1 MHPLLADAATAAAL
15 SMDFS
20 KNPDIL
26 QSITLYLFFAGTVA
40 MGAGA
45 VYFFLLRTEVDPA
58 YRSAMV
64 VAGLICGIA
73 CFHYTKMTAVYQQ
86 TGGEFPTALRY
97 IDWLFTTPLLLVKFP
112 LLLRMGERGTR
123 FFWQLVILDVAMIV
137 TAFIAETSPV
147 DSQRWWTFFLV
158 SCTFEVLIVGVLY
171 LQLGQAIAGAP
182 PSLAAAL
189 RTMRL
194 FVLIG
199 WAIYPIGFLL
209 ARSGYG
215 ELREI
220 VYNVADVINKVGFGL
235 VAWNGI
241 RALGLAEPVRQPAIA
256 RQDGEPVNRFPAGV
270 SVETTRRG

>member
-1 MHPLLADAATAAAL
+1 MLALLAAADAAL
-15 SMDFS
+15 SMDFT
-20 KNPDIL
+20 KNADIL

-45 VYFFLLRTEVDPA
+45 LYFFLLRDQVDPA
-58 YRSAMV
+58 YRAAMV
-64 VAGLICGIA
+64 VAGLICAIA
-73 CFHYTKMTAVYQQ
+73 CFHYLKMTAVYQQ

-123 FFWQLVILDVAMIV
+123 FFWQLVALDVAMIV

-158 SCTFEVLIVGVLY
+158 SCGFELLIVGTLY
-171 LQLGQAIAGAP
+171 LQLGR
-182 PSLAAAL
+182 AL
-189 RTMRL
+189 ESMRL
-194 FVLIG
+194 FVLVG
-199 WAIYPIGFLL
+199 WAIYPLGFLM

-235 VAWNGI
+235 VAYHGI
-241 RALGLAEPVRQPAIA
+241 QALGFEAHARQPAIVQ
-256 RQDGEPVNRFPAGV
+256 RDGKPGVRIPVGTSGEPL
-270 SVETTRRG
+270 RRG

>member
-1 MHPLLADAATAAAL
+1 MVTLLGMISLVAQVPDVAAL
-15 SMDFS
+15 SMDFA
-20 KNPDIL
+20 KNPPL

-45 VYFFLLRTEVDPA
+45 LYFFLLRNDVEPP

-64 VAGLICGIA
+64 VAGLICAIA
-73 CFHYTKMTAVYQQ
+73 CFHYFKMTHVYQES
-86 TGGEFPTALRY
+86 GGQFPTALRY
-97 IDWLFTTPLLLVKFP
+97 VDWLVTTPLLLVKFP
-112 LLLRMGERGTR
+112 LLLRLGDRGAR

-147 DSQRWWTFFLV
+147 DSQKWWTFFAV
-158 SCTFEVLIVGVLY
+158 SCVCEALIVAVLY
-171 LQLGQAIAGAP
+171 LQLGQAIADAP
-182 PSLAAAL
+182 APLAKAL
-189 RTMRL
+189 ECMRL

-199 WAIYPIGFLL
+199 WAIYPIGFLM

-235 VAWNGI
+235 VAYHGI
-241 RALGLAEPVRQPAIA
+241 QALGHA
-256 RQDGEPVNRFPAGV
+256 GESRSRF
-270 SVETTRRG
+270 

>member
-1 MHPLLADAATAAAL
+1 MLPLLADAATAAAL
-15 SMDFS
+15 SLDFT
-20 KNPDIL
+20 KNADIL

-45 VYFFLLRTEVDPA
+45 LYFFLLRTEVDPA

-64 VAGLICGIA
+64 VAGLICAIA

-86 TGGEFPTALRY
+86 TGGQFPTALRY
-97 IDWLFTTPLLLVKFP
+97 VDWLFTTPLLLVKFP
-112 LLLRMGERGTR
+112 LLLRMGDRGTR
-123 FFWQLVILDVAMIV
+123 FFWQLAMLDVAMIV

-158 SCTFEVLIVGVLY
+158 SCGFELLIVGVLF
-171 LQLGQAIAGAP
+171 LQLGEAIGTSP
-182 PSLAAAL
+182 PPLASALAA
-189 RTMRL
+189 MRL
-194 FVLIG
+194 FVVFG
-199 WAIYPIGFLL
+199 WAIYPIGFLM

-235 VAWNGI
+235 VAYHGV
-241 RALGLAEPVRQPAIA
+241 RALGLPTAAWQPAAAPRDGAPVNRLPATTAEPV
-256 RQDGEPVNRFPAGV
+256 G
-270 SVETTRRG
+270 RG

>member
-1 MHPLLADAATAAAL
+1 MNALLAAAGSANAL
-15 SMDFS
+15 SMDYAA
-20 KNPDIL
+20 NPLL

-45 VYFFLLRTEVDPA
+45 LYFFLLRNDVDPA

-64 VAGLICGIA
+64 VAGLICAIA
-73 CFHYTKMTAVYQQ
+73 CFHYYKMTAVYQA
-86 TGGEFPTALRY
+86 GGQFPTALRY

-112 LLLRMGERGTR
+112 LLLRMGDRGAK

-147 DSQRWWTFFLV
+147 DSQRWWTFFLI
-158 SCTFEVLIVGVLY
+158 SCAFELLIVGVLY
-171 LQLGQAIAGAP
+171 LQLGQAISEAP
-182 PSLAAAL
+182 APLARAL
-189 RTMRL
+189 ETMRL

-199 WAIYPIGFLL
+199 WAIYPIGFLM

-220 VYNVADVINKVGFGL
+220 IYNVADVINKVGFGL
-235 VAWNGI
+235 VAYHGI
-241 RALGLAEPVRQPAIA
+241 KALGHS
-256 RQDGEPVNRFPAGV
+256 GESTSRHG
-270 SVETTRRG
+270 R

>member
-1 MHPLLADAATAAAL
+1 MLLLLADAASAAAL
-15 SMDFS
+15 SMDFT
-20 KNPDIL
+20 KNADIL

-45 VYFFLLRTEVDPA
+45 IYFFLLRTEVDPA

-64 VAGLICGIA
+64 VAGLICAIA
-73 CFHYTKMTAVYQQ
+73 CFHYMKMTTVYQQ

-97 IDWLFTTPLLLVKFP
+97 VDWLFTTPLLLVKFP
-112 LLLRMGERGTR
+112 LLLRMGGRGTR
-123 FFWQLVILDVAMIV
+123 FFRQLVLLDVAMIV

-158 SCTFEVLIVGVLY
+158 SCGFELLIVGVLF

-182 PSLAAAL
+182 APLAKAL
-189 RTMRL
+189 GSMRL
-194 FVLIG
+194 FVLFG

-235 VAWNGI
+235 VAYHGIQAIGLTAAAWQPSLEPRNGEHVG
-241 RALGLAEPVRQPAIA
+241 RLPAAPAEPAW
-256 RQDGEPVNRFPAGV
+256 
-270 SVETTRRG
+270 RG